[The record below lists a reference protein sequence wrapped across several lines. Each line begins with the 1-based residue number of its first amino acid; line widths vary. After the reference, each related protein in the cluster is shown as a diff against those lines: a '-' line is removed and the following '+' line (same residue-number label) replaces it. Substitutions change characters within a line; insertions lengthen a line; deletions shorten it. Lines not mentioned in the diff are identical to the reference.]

1 MTTQRKKPPAIWPLV
16 VLFFM
21 ITVSAIVIG
30 FVYYN
35 YQKKALLT
43 ESQQELSAIS
53 YLKIRQITQWRYER
67 IGDGKFL
74 GDNLLLV
81 SKFIEFLKNPD
92 KLSLRNEVQQCL
104 KSLTETYDYK
114 SVLLIDTSGI
124 RQSGFSEFRYAGWR
138 SSATYVTWN
147 YRAT

>member
-1 MTTQRKKPPAIWPLV
+1 MNGLATENSLAITFYWSVNSL
-16 VLFFM
+16 
-21 ITVSAIVIG
+21 
-30 FVYYN
+30 N
-35 YQKKALLT
+35 
-43 ESQQELSAIS
+43 
-53 YLKIRQITQWRYER
+53 
-67 IGDGKFL
+67 
-74 GDNLLLV
+74 
-81 SKFIEFLKNPD
+81 FLKNPD

-124 RQSGFSEFRYAGWR
+124 ARVAFSEFRYAGWR

>member
-1 MTTQRKKPPAIWPLV
+1 MITQRKKPPAVWPLV
-16 VLFFM
+16 VLFFI
-21 ITVSAIVIG
+21 ITVSAIVTG

-53 YLKIRQITQWRYER
+53 YLKIRQITQWRFER

-81 SKFIEFLKNPD
+81 RKFIEFLKNPD
-92 KLSLRNEVQQCL
+92 KLSLRSEIQQCL
-104 KSLTETYDYK
+104 ESLTETYDYK

-124 RQSGFSEFRYAGWR
+124 A
-138 SSATYVTWN
+138 
-147 YRAT
+147 